1 MQLMHY
7 GETPIK
13 TSRITGRPWVEL
25 QAGGKSIMAA
35 GRMTIFASF
44 YITLFIVGMKAHY
57 K

>member
-1 MQLMHY
+1 MQLLHY